1 MRRTANQDGQ
11 AAVELVAV
19 LPALAVLA
27 VAAWWL
33 VAGAA
38 TWLQAGGA
46 ARAGARAA
54 GVGEDPVA
62 RVHAFAPAAT
72 VRADPARAG
81 RVVVELSA
89 PPLPW
94 VGRVPVAAEAEAVAR

>member
-11 AAVELVAV
+11 ATVELVAV

-54 GVGEDPVA
+54 VVGEDPVV
-62 RVHAFAPAAT
+62 RVQGFAPAAV
-72 VRADPARAG
+72 VRADPARPG
-81 RVVVELSA
+81 RVRVELTA

-94 VGRVPVAAEAEAVAR
+94 VGRVRIGAAAEAVAR